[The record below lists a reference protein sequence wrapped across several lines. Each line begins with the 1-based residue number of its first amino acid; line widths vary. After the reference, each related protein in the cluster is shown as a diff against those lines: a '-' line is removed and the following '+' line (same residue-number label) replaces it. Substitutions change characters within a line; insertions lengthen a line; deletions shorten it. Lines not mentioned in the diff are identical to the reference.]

1 MSSDPTTP
9 VTEKPETGASPEE
22 PRTGSQFQKLVEVIS
37 RSQMNYRELI
47 DHLDHAVFTISLEGE
62 IRVANRCLAE
72 ILGTSFKDLIGHT
85 LSEFVAEPTLAQ
97 VRHSIPGFLKEGS
110 WSGRIP
116 AKLRKD
122 GSTRIFDCWLQL
134 QKDDEQTSITGW
146 ARDVT
151 ERIKIEQQ
159 LHQEQEFV
167 RQLVA
172 SFPDMISVLG
182 SDGRVT
188 FSSPRI
194 RDVLGYTPE
203 QLVGEEFG
211 TAIHRDDL
219 AQIKELFR
227 KLTSGET
234 ESVLC
239 EYRTIHSDGT
249 WKILRAS
256 ASPLFDSEHKITGVV
271 ASIRDVT
278 EVKNNEKQMLQK
290 EKMAAMG
297 EMMSGVAHELN
308 NPLTAIIGI
317 SDLLLEKA
325 SDDSSK
331 RQLGLVLKQARRAA
345 GIVQN
350 LLSFARPSTLVSKR
364 LRIEDVL
371 RGVTT
376 TQELVLRPKNIEL
389 SVAIESPLPA
399 VQGDAKLLQQVFLN
413 LIANAEQ
420 AIASAKPAGKIAI
433 SVAPQDGKIA
443 VKILDDGPG
452 IPAANLSR
460 IFDPFFTT
468 RRTAGGTGL
477 GLTICAAIV
486 KEHGGTI
493 EVQSVAG
500 SGAEFSVLLPAF
512 EELLPAPAMS
522 APIQR
527 PAVAAPAGKAQ
538 LQGHSVFVVDD
549 EESIREL
556 VQEGL
561 SGRGMIV
568 EGASSSEEALTLLP
582 KRTYDFVL
590 CDYNLPGMN
599 GDQFFE
605 KLRAQNLAAK
615 SKFVFMTG
623 AMFEP
628 SEMALFR
635 EKGASVLQ
643 KPFHIAALASMLV
656 ELLQQSAAPKS

>member
-1 MSSDPTTP
+1 MSSDPTMP
-9 VTEKPETGASPEE
+9 VTEKPEADAAEE
-22 PRTGSQFQKLVEVIS
+22 PRTGAQFQKLVEVIS

-97 VRHSIPGFLKEGS
+97 VRDSIPEFLKEGS
-110 WSGRIP
+110 WFGRVP

-134 QKDDEQTSITGW
+134 QKDDEQTSVTGW

-151 ERIKIEQQ
+151 ERIEIEHR

-172 SFPDMISVLG
+172 SFPDMISVL
-182 SDGRVT
+182 DREGRVT
-188 FSSPRI
+188 FTSPRI
-194 RDVLGYTPE
+194 KDVLGYPAE

-219 AQIKELFR
+219 PAIKEMFR
-227 KLTSGET
+227 KLVTGET
-234 ESVLC
+234 GSVLC
-239 EYRTIHSDGT
+239 EYRTLHRDGT
-249 WKILRAS
+249 WRILRAS
-256 ASPLFDSEHKITGVV
+256 ASPLFDSQHKISGVV

-278 EVKNNEKQMLQK
+278 EAKNTEKQLLQK

-325 SDDSSK
+325 TDESSK
-331 RQLGLVLKQARRAA
+331 RQMGLVLKQARRAA
-345 GIVQN
+345 SIVQN
-350 LLSFARPSTLVSKR
+350 LLSFARPSNLVSKR

-376 TQELVLRPKNIEL
+376 TQELVLKPKNIDIA
-389 SVAIESPLPA
+389 VAIESPLPA
-399 VQGDAKLLQQVFLN
+399 VQGDSKLLQQVFLN
-413 LIANAEQ
+413 VIANAEQ
-420 AIASAKPAGKIAI
+420 AILAAKPSGKITI
-433 SVAPQDGKIA
+433 TIKPQDGKVA
-443 VKILDDGPG
+443 VTILDDGPG
-452 IPAANLSR
+452 IPAANLGK

-493 EVQSVAG
+493 EVQSAAG
-500 SGAEFSVLLPAF
+500 SGAEFTVLLPAF
-512 EELLPAPAMS
+512 EELLPGPATS
-522 APIQR
+522 APVQR
-527 PAVAAPAGKAQ
+527 PAVAPPAGRAQ

-561 SGRGMIV
+561 SARGMIV
-568 EGASSSEEALTLLP
+568 EGAASSEEALTLLP
-582 KRTYDFVL
+582 QRTYDIVL

-605 KLRAQNLAAK
+605 KLRAKNLAAK
-615 SKFVFMTG
+615 TKFVFMTG

-635 EKGASVLQ
+635 DKGAFVLQ
-643 KPFHIAALASMLV
+643 KPFHIAALASMLI
-656 ELLQQSAAPKS
+656 ELLQPPAAPHS

>member
-1 MSSDPTTP
+1 MP
-9 VTEKPETGASPEE
+9 VTEKPEADAAEE
-22 PRTGSQFQKLVEVIS
+22 PRAGAQFQKLVEVIS

-72 ILGTSFKDLIGHT
+72 ILDTSFKDLIGHT
-85 LSEFVAEPTLAQ
+85 LSEFVTEPTLAH
-97 VRHSIPGFLKEGS
+97 VRDSIPEFLKEGS
-110 WSGRIP
+110 WFGRVP

-134 QKDDEQTSITGW
+134 QRDDEQTSVTGW

-151 ERIKIEQQ
+151 ERIEIEHR

-172 SFPDMISVLG
+172 SFPDMISVL
-182 SDGRVT
+182 DREGRVT
-188 FSSPRI
+188 FTSPRI
-194 RDVLGYTPE
+194 KDVLGYPAE

-219 AQIKELFR
+219 PAIKEMFR
-227 KLTSGET
+227 KLVTGET
-234 ESVLC
+234 GSVLC
-239 EYRTIHSDGT
+239 EYRTLHTDGT
-249 WKILRAS
+249 WRILRAS
-256 ASPLFDSEHKITGVV
+256 ASPLFDSEHKISGVV

-278 EVKNNEKQMLQK
+278 EAKNTEKQLLQK

-325 SDDSSK
+325 TDESSK
-331 RQLGLVLKQARRAA
+331 RQMGLVLKQARRAA
-345 GIVQN
+345 SIVQN

-376 TQELVLRPKNIEL
+376 TQELVLKPKNIDLE
-389 SVAIESPLPA
+389 VAIESPLPA
-399 VQGDAKLLQQVFLN
+399 VQGDSKLLQQVFLN
-413 LIANAEQ
+413 VIANAEQ
-420 AIASAKPAGKIAI
+420 AILAAKPSGKITI
-433 SVAPQDGKIA
+433 TIKPQDGKVA
-443 VKILDDGPG
+443 VTILDDGPG
-452 IPAANLSR
+452 IPAANLGK

-493 EVQSVAG
+493 EVQSAAG
-500 SGAEFSVLLPAF
+500 SGAEFTVLLPAF
-512 EELLPAPAMS
+512 EELLPGPATS
-522 APIQR
+522 APVLR
-527 PAVAAPAGKAQ
+527 PAVAPPAGKAQ

-561 SGRGMIV
+561 SARGMIV
-568 EGASSSEEALTLLP
+568 EGAASSEEALTLLP
-582 KRTYDFVL
+582 QRTYDIVL

-605 KLRAQNLAAK
+605 KLRAKNLAAK
-615 SKFVFMTG
+615 TKFVFMTG

-635 EKGASVLQ
+635 EKGAFVLQ
-643 KPFHIAALASMLV
+643 KPFHIAALASMLI
-656 ELLQQSAAPKS
+656 ELLQPPAAPHS

>member
-9 VTEKPETGASPEE
+9 VTDKLESGAAEA

-97 VRHSIPGFLKEGS
+97 VRHSIPAFLKEGS

-116 AKLRKD
+116 VQLRKD

-134 QKDDEQTSITGW
+134 QKDDEQTSVTGW

-151 ERIKIEQQ
+151 ERIKIEEQ

-172 SFPDMISVLG
+172 SFPDMISVL
-182 SDGRVT
+182 DRNARVT
-188 FSSPRI
+188 FTSPRI
-194 RDVLGYTPE
+194 KEVLGYSSE
-203 QLVGEEFG
+203 SLVGEEFG

-219 AQIKELFR
+219 PEIKALFR
-227 KLTSGET
+227 KLTTGET

-239 EYRTIHSDGT
+239 EYRTLHKDGT
-249 WKILRAS
+249 WRILRAS
-256 ASPLFDSEHKITGVV
+256 ASPLFDSEQKISGVV
-271 ASIRDVT
+271 ASVRDVT

-325 SDDSSK
+325 TDDSSK

-364 LRIEDVL
+364 LRIEDVV

-376 TQELVLRPKNIEL
+376 TQELVLKPKNIEL
-389 SVAIESPLPA
+389 EVAIDSPLPA
-399 VQGDAKLLQQVFLN
+399 VQGDARLLQQVILN
-413 LIANAEQ
+413 LISNAEQ
-420 AIASAKPAGKIAI
+420 ALLSAKPSGKITLTI
-433 SVAPQDGKIA
+433 KPQDGKVA
-443 VKILDDGPG
+443 VTVLDDGPG
-452 IPAANLSR
+452 IPAANLSK

-500 SGAEFSVLLPAF
+500 SGAEFTMLLPAF
-512 EELLPAPAMS
+512 EELLPSPSMS

-527 PAVAAPAGKAQ
+527 PAVAPPAGKAQ

-582 KRTYDFVL
+582 QRTYDFVL

-605 KLRAQNLAAK
+605 KLRAQNLVAK
-615 SKFVFMTG
+615 TKFVFMTG

-635 EKGASVLQ
+635 EKGAFVVQ

-656 ELLQQSAAPKS
+656 ELLQQPTSPKR

>member
-1 MSSDPTTP
+1 MSSDPTMP
-9 VTEKPETGASPEE
+9 VTEKPEADAAE
-22 PRTGSQFQKLVEVIS
+22 PRTGAQFQKLVEVIS

-97 VRHSIPGFLKEGS
+97 VRDSIPEFLKEGS
-110 WSGRIP
+110 WFGRVP

-134 QKDDEQTSITGW
+134 QKDDEQTSVTGW

-151 ERIKIEQQ
+151 ERIEIEHR

-172 SFPDMISVLG
+172 SFPDMISVL
-182 SDGRVT
+182 DREGRVT
-188 FSSPRI
+188 FTSPRI
-194 RDVLGYTPE
+194 KDVLGYPAE

-219 AQIKELFR
+219 PAIKEMFR
-227 KLTSGET
+227 KLVTGET
-234 ESVLC
+234 GSVLC
-239 EYRTIHSDGT
+239 EYRTLHRDGT
-249 WKILRAS
+249 WRILRAS
-256 ASPLFDSEHKITGVV
+256 ASPLFDSQHKISGVV

-278 EVKNNEKQMLQK
+278 EAKNTEKQLLQK

-325 SDDSSK
+325 TDESSK
-331 RQLGLVLKQARRAA
+331 RQMGLVLKQARRAA
-345 GIVQN
+345 SIVQN
-350 LLSFARPSTLVSKR
+350 LLSFARPSNLVSKR

-376 TQELVLRPKNIEL
+376 TQELVLKPKNIDIA
-389 SVAIESPLPA
+389 VAIESPLPA
-399 VQGDAKLLQQVFLN
+399 VQGDSKLLQQVFLN
-413 LIANAEQ
+413 VIANAEQ
-420 AIASAKPAGKIAI
+420 AILAAKPSGKITI
-433 SVAPQDGKIA
+433 TIKPQDGKVA
-443 VKILDDGPG
+443 VTILDDGPG
-452 IPAANLSR
+452 IPAANLGK

-493 EVQSVAG
+493 EVQSAAG
-500 SGAEFSVLLPAF
+500 SGAEFTVLLPAF
-512 EELLPAPAMS
+512 EELLPGPATS
-522 APIQR
+522 APVQR
-527 PAVAAPAGKAQ
+527 PAVAPPAGRAQ

-561 SGRGMIV
+561 SARGMIV
-568 EGASSSEEALTLLP
+568 EGAASSEEALTLLP
-582 KRTYDFVL
+582 QRTYDIVL

-605 KLRAQNLAAK
+605 KLRAKNLAAK
-615 SKFVFMTG
+615 TKFVFMTG

-635 EKGASVLQ
+635 DKGAFVLQ
-643 KPFHIAALASMLV
+643 KPFHIAALASMLI
-656 ELLQQSAAPKS
+656 ELLQPPAAPHS

>member
-1 MSSDPTTP
+1 MP
-9 VTEKPETGASPEE
+9 VTDKPERDAAEE
-22 PRTGSQFQKLVEVIS
+22 PRTGAQFQKLVEVIS

-97 VRHSIPGFLKEGS
+97 MRDSIPEFLKAGS
-110 WSGRIP
+110 WFGRVP
-116 AKLRKD
+116 AKLRKG

-134 QKDDEQTSITGW
+134 QKDDEQTSVTGW

-151 ERIKIEQQ
+151 ERIEIERQ

-172 SFPDMISVLG
+172 SFPDMISVL
-182 SDGRVT
+182 DREGRVT
-188 FSSPRI
+188 FTSPRI
-194 RDVLGYTPE
+194 KDVLGYPAE

-211 TAIHRDDL
+211 GAIHRDDL
-219 AQIKELFR
+219 PEIKDMFR
-227 KLTSGET
+227 KLVTGET
-234 ESVLC
+234 GSVLC
-239 EYRTIHSDGT
+239 EYRTLHRDGS
-249 WKILRAS
+249 WRILRAS
-256 ASPLFDSEHKITGVV
+256 ASPLFDSEHKISGVV

-278 EVKNNEKQMLQK
+278 EVKNTEKQLLQK

-325 SDDSSK
+325 TDESSK
-331 RQLGLVLKQARRAA
+331 RQMGLVLKQARRAA
-345 GIVQN
+345 SIVQN

-364 LRIEDVL
+364 LRIEEVL

-376 TQELVLRPKNIEL
+376 TQELVLKPKNVDIA
-389 SVAIESPLPA
+389 VAIESPLPA
-399 VQGDAKLLQQVFLN
+399 VQGDSKLLQQVFLN
-413 LIANAEQ
+413 VIANAEQ
-420 AIASAKPAGKIAI
+420 AILAAKPSGKITI
-433 SVAPQDGKIA
+433 TIKPQDGKVA

-452 IPAANLSR
+452 IPAANLGK

-500 SGAEFSVLLPAF
+500 SGAEFTVLLPAF
-512 EELLPAPAMS
+512 EELLPGPAVS
-522 APIQR
+522 APVQR
-527 PAVAAPAGKAQ
+527 PAVAPPAGKAQ

-561 SGRGMIV
+561 SARGMIV
-568 EGASSSEEALTLLP
+568 EGAASSEEALALLP
-582 KRTYDFVL
+582 QRKYDIVL

-635 EKGASVLQ
+635 EKGAFVLQ
-643 KPFHIAALASMLV
+643 KPFHIAALASMLI
-656 ELLQQSAAPKS
+656 ELLQPPAAPNS

>member
-1 MSSDPTTP
+1 MSSDPTMP
-9 VTEKPETGASPEE
+9 VTEKPEADAAEE
-22 PRTGSQFQKLVEVIS
+22 PRTGAQFQKLVEVIS

-72 ILGTSFKDLIGHT
+72 ILDTSFKDLIGHT
-85 LSEFVAEPTLAQ
+85 LSEFVTEPTLAH
-97 VRHSIPGFLKEGS
+97 VRDSIPEFLKEGS
-110 WSGRIP
+110 WFGRVP

-134 QKDDEQTSITGW
+134 QRDDEQTSVTGW

-151 ERIKIEQQ
+151 ERIEIEHR

-172 SFPDMISVLG
+172 SFPDMISVL
-182 SDGRVT
+182 DREGRVT
-188 FSSPRI
+188 FTSPRI
-194 RDVLGYTPE
+194 KDVLGYPAE

-219 AQIKELFR
+219 PAIKEMFR
-227 KLTSGET
+227 KLVTGET
-234 ESVLC
+234 GSVLC
-239 EYRTIHSDGT
+239 EYRTLHTDGT
-249 WKILRAS
+249 WRILRAS
-256 ASPLFDSEHKITGVV
+256 ASPLFDSEHKISGVV

-278 EVKNNEKQMLQK
+278 EAKNTEKQLLQK

-325 SDDSSK
+325 TDESSK
-331 RQLGLVLKQARRAA
+331 RQMGLVLKQARRAA
-345 GIVQN
+345 SIVQN

-376 TQELVLRPKNIEL
+376 TQELVLKPKNIDLE
-389 SVAIESPLPA
+389 VAIESPLPA
-399 VQGDAKLLQQVFLN
+399 VQGDSKLLQQVFLN
-413 LIANAEQ
+413 VIANAEQ
-420 AIASAKPAGKIAI
+420 AILAAKPSGKITI
-433 SVAPQDGKIA
+433 TIKPQDGKVA
-443 VKILDDGPG
+443 VTILDDGPG
-452 IPAANLSR
+452 IPAANLGK

-493 EVQSVAG
+493 EVQSAAG
-500 SGAEFSVLLPAF
+500 SGAEFTVLLPAF
-512 EELLPAPAMS
+512 EELLPGPATS
-522 APIQR
+522 APVLR
-527 PAVAAPAGKAQ
+527 PAVAPPAGKAQ

-561 SGRGMIV
+561 SARGMIV
-568 EGASSSEEALTLLP
+568 EGAASSEEALTLLP
-582 KRTYDFVL
+582 QRTYDIVL

-605 KLRAQNLAAK
+605 KLRAKNLAAK
-615 SKFVFMTG
+615 TKFVFMTG

-635 EKGASVLQ
+635 EKGAFVLQ
-643 KPFHIAALASMLV
+643 KPFHIAALASMLI
-656 ELLQQSAAPKS
+656 ELLQPPAAPHS

>member
-1 MSSDPTTP
+1 MP
-9 VTEKPETGASPEE
+9 VTEKPEADAAEE
-22 PRTGSQFQKLVEVIS
+22 PRTGAQFQKLVEVIS

-97 VRHSIPGFLKEGS
+97 VRDSIPEFLKEGS
-110 WSGRIP
+110 WFGRVP

-134 QKDDEQTSITGW
+134 QKDDEQTSVTGW

-151 ERIKIEQQ
+151 ERIEIEHR

-172 SFPDMISVLG
+172 SFPDMISVL
-182 SDGRVT
+182 DREGRVT
-188 FSSPRI
+188 FTSPRI
-194 RDVLGYTPE
+194 KDVLGYPAE

-219 AQIKELFR
+219 PAIKEMFR
-227 KLTSGET
+227 KLVTGET
-234 ESVLC
+234 GSVLC
-239 EYRTIHSDGT
+239 EYRTLHRDGT
-249 WKILRAS
+249 WRILRAS
-256 ASPLFDSEHKITGVV
+256 ASPLFDSQHKISGVV

-278 EVKNNEKQMLQK
+278 EAKNTEKQLLQK

-325 SDDSSK
+325 TDESSK
-331 RQLGLVLKQARRAA
+331 RQMGLVLKQARRAA
-345 GIVQN
+345 SIVQN
-350 LLSFARPSTLVSKR
+350 LLSFARPSNLVSKR

-376 TQELVLRPKNIEL
+376 TQELVLKPKNIDIA
-389 SVAIESPLPA
+389 VAIESPLPA
-399 VQGDAKLLQQVFLN
+399 VQGDSKLLQQVFLN
-413 LIANAEQ
+413 VIANAEQ
-420 AIASAKPAGKIAI
+420 AILAAKPSGKITI
-433 SVAPQDGKIA
+433 TIKPQDGKVA
-443 VKILDDGPG
+443 VTILDDGPG
-452 IPAANLSR
+452 IPAANLGK

-493 EVQSVAG
+493 EVQSAAG
-500 SGAEFSVLLPAF
+500 SGAEFTVLLPAF
-512 EELLPAPAMS
+512 EELLPGPATS
-522 APIQR
+522 APVQR
-527 PAVAAPAGKAQ
+527 PAVAPPAGRAQ

-561 SGRGMIV
+561 SARGMIV
-568 EGASSSEEALTLLP
+568 EGAASSEEALTLLP
-582 KRTYDFVL
+582 QRTYDIVL

-605 KLRAQNLAAK
+605 KLRAKNLAAK
-615 SKFVFMTG
+615 TKFVFMTG

-635 EKGASVLQ
+635 DKGAFVLQ
-643 KPFHIAALASMLV
+643 KPFHIAALASMLI
-656 ELLQQSAAPKS
+656 ELLQPPAAPHS

>member
-1 MSSDPTTP
+1 MP
-9 VTEKPETGASPEE
+9 VTEKPEADAAEE
-22 PRTGSQFQKLVEVIS
+22 PRTGAQFQKLVEVIS

-72 ILGTSFKDLIGHT
+72 ILDTSFKDLIGHT
-85 LSEFVAEPTLAQ
+85 LSEFVTEPTLAH
-97 VRHSIPGFLKEGS
+97 VRDSIPEFLKEGS
-110 WSGRIP
+110 WFGRVP

-134 QKDDEQTSITGW
+134 QRDDEQTSVTGW

-151 ERIKIEQQ
+151 ERIEIEHR

-172 SFPDMISVLG
+172 SFPDMISVL
-182 SDGRVT
+182 DREGRVT
-188 FSSPRI
+188 FTSPRI
-194 RDVLGYTPE
+194 KDVLGYPAE

-219 AQIKELFR
+219 PAIKEMFR
-227 KLTSGET
+227 KLVTGET
-234 ESVLC
+234 GSVLC
-239 EYRTIHSDGT
+239 EYRTLHTDGT
-249 WKILRAS
+249 WRILRAS
-256 ASPLFDSEHKITGVV
+256 ASPLFDSEHKISGVV

-278 EVKNNEKQMLQK
+278 EAKNTEKQLLQK

-325 SDDSSK
+325 TDESSK
-331 RQLGLVLKQARRAA
+331 RQMGLVLKQARRAA
-345 GIVQN
+345 SIVQN

-376 TQELVLRPKNIEL
+376 TQELVLKPKNIDLE
-389 SVAIESPLPA
+389 VAIESPLPA
-399 VQGDAKLLQQVFLN
+399 VQGDSKLLQQVFLN
-413 LIANAEQ
+413 VIANAEQ
-420 AIASAKPAGKIAI
+420 AILAAKPSGKITI
-433 SVAPQDGKIA
+433 TIKPQDGKVA
-443 VKILDDGPG
+443 VTILDDGPG
-452 IPAANLSR
+452 IPAANLGK

-493 EVQSVAG
+493 EVQSAAG
-500 SGAEFSVLLPAF
+500 SGAEFTVLLPAF
-512 EELLPAPAMS
+512 EELLPGPATS
-522 APIQR
+522 APVLR
-527 PAVAAPAGKAQ
+527 PAVAPPAGKAQ

-561 SGRGMIV
+561 SARGMIV
-568 EGASSSEEALTLLP
+568 EGAASSEEALTLLP
-582 KRTYDFVL
+582 QRTYDIVL

-605 KLRAQNLAAK
+605 KLRAKNLAAK
-615 SKFVFMTG
+615 TKFVFMTG

-635 EKGASVLQ
+635 EKGAFVLQ
-643 KPFHIAALASMLV
+643 KPFHIAALASMLI
-656 ELLQQSAAPKS
+656 ELLQPPAAPHS

>member
-1 MSSDPTTP
+1 MSSDPTMP
-9 VTEKPETGASPEE
+9 VTEKPEADAAEE
-22 PRTGSQFQKLVEVIS
+22 PRTGAQFQKLVEVIS

-72 ILGTSFKDLIGHT
+72 ILDTSFKDLIGHT
-85 LSEFVAEPTLAQ
+85 LSEFVTEPTLAH
-97 VRHSIPGFLKEGS
+97 VRDSIPEFLKEGS
-110 WSGRIP
+110 WFGRVP

-134 QKDDEQTSITGW
+134 QRDDEQTSVTGW

-151 ERIKIEQQ
+151 ERIEIEHR

-172 SFPDMISVLG
+172 SFPDMISVL
-182 SDGRVT
+182 DREGRVT
-188 FSSPRI
+188 FTSPRI
-194 RDVLGYTPE
+194 KDVLGYPAE

-219 AQIKELFR
+219 PAIKEMFR
-227 KLTSGET
+227 KLVTGET
-234 ESVLC
+234 GSVLC
-239 EYRTIHSDGT
+239 EYRTLHTDGT
-249 WKILRAS
+249 WRILRAS
-256 ASPLFDSEHKITGVV
+256 ASPLFDSEHKISGVV

-278 EVKNNEKQMLQK
+278 EAKNTEKQLLQK

-325 SDDSSK
+325 TDESSK
-331 RQLGLVLKQARRAA
+331 RQMGLVLKQARRAA
-345 GIVQN
+345 SIVQN

-376 TQELVLRPKNIEL
+376 TQELVLKPKNIDLE
-389 SVAIESPLPA
+389 VAIESPLPA
-399 VQGDAKLLQQVFLN
+399 VQGDSKLLQQVFLN
-413 LIANAEQ
+413 VIANAEQ
-420 AIASAKPAGKIAI
+420 AILAAKPSGKITI
-433 SVAPQDGKIA
+433 TIKPQDGKVA
-443 VKILDDGPG
+443 VTILDDGPG
-452 IPAANLSR
+452 IPAANLGK

-493 EVQSVAG
+493 EVQSAAG
-500 SGAEFSVLLPAF
+500 SGAEFTVLLPAF
-512 EELLPAPAMS
+512 EELLPGPATS
-522 APIQR
+522 APVLR
-527 PAVAAPAGKAQ
+527 PAVAPPAGKAQ

-561 SGRGMIV
+561 SARGMIV
-568 EGASSSEEALTLLP
+568 EGAASSEEALTLLP
-582 KRTYDFVL
+582 QRTYDIVL

-605 KLRAQNLAAK
+605 KLRAKNLAAK
-615 SKFVFMTG
+615 TKFVFMTG

-635 EKGASVLQ
+635 EKGAFVLQ
-643 KPFHIAALASMLV
+643 KPFHIAALASMLI
-656 ELLQQSAAPKS
+656 ELLQPLAAPHS

>member
-1 MSSDPTTP
+1 
-9 VTEKPETGASPEE
+9 
-22 PRTGSQFQKLVEVIS
+22 
-37 RSQMNYRELI
+37 
-47 DHLDHAVFTISLEGE
+47 
-62 IRVANRCLAE
+62 VANRCLAE
-72 ILGTSFKDLIGHT
+72 ILDTSFKDLIGHT
-85 LSEFVAEPTLAQ
+85 LSEFVTEPTLAH
-97 VRHSIPGFLKEGS
+97 VRDSIPEFLKEGS
-110 WSGRIP
+110 WFGRVP

-134 QKDDEQTSITGW
+134 QRDDEQTSVTGW

-151 ERIKIEQQ
+151 ERIEIEHR

-172 SFPDMISVLG
+172 SFPDMISVL
-182 SDGRVT
+182 DREGRVT
-188 FSSPRI
+188 FTSPRI
-194 RDVLGYTPE
+194 KDVLGYPAE

-219 AQIKELFR
+219 PAIKEMFR
-227 KLTSGET
+227 KLVTGET
-234 ESVLC
+234 GSVLC
-239 EYRTIHSDGT
+239 EYRTLHTDGT
-249 WKILRAS
+249 WRILRAS
-256 ASPLFDSEHKITGVV
+256 ASPLFDSEHKISGVV

-278 EVKNNEKQMLQK
+278 EAKNTEKQLLQK

-325 SDDSSK
+325 TDESSK
-331 RQLGLVLKQARRAA
+331 RQMGLVLKQARRAA
-345 GIVQN
+345 SIVQN

-376 TQELVLRPKNIEL
+376 TQELVLKPKNIDLE
-389 SVAIESPLPA
+389 VAIESPLPA
-399 VQGDAKLLQQVFLN
+399 VQGDSKLLQQVFLN
-413 LIANAEQ
+413 VIANAEQ
-420 AIASAKPAGKIAI
+420 AILAAKPSGKITI
-433 SVAPQDGKIA
+433 TIKPQDGKVA
-443 VKILDDGPG
+443 VTILDDGPG
-452 IPAANLSR
+452 IPAANLGK

-493 EVQSVAG
+493 EVQSAAG
-500 SGAEFSVLLPAF
+500 SGAEFTVLLPAF
-512 EELLPAPAMS
+512 EELLPGPATS
-522 APIQR
+522 APVLR
-527 PAVAAPAGKAQ
+527 PAVAPPAGKAQ

-561 SGRGMIV
+561 SARGMIV
-568 EGASSSEEALTLLP
+568 EGAASSEEALTLLP
-582 KRTYDFVL
+582 QRTYDIVL

-605 KLRAQNLAAK
+605 KLRAKNLAAK
-615 SKFVFMTG
+615 TKFVFMTG

-635 EKGASVLQ
+635 EKGAFVLQ
-643 KPFHIAALASMLV
+643 KPFHIAALASMLI
-656 ELLQQSAAPKS
+656 ELLQPPAAPHS